1 MGGGKIMEISN
12 YYAIW
17 YPQGVYLFSESS
29 SGALNWEGR
38 YASDAESIVKSVIA
52 KLGSDVLEEELVQPH
67 EEDEFW
73 LYQNENLMDK
83 QYRCIRYHRPLGKA
97 PATESRAFLRR
108 IPVIMQAL
116 EYGDFVRAARVLI
129 NSKKLSL
136 FPGLVYELLGQ
147 SAFLVLALYVHNTF
161 DSQREA
167 LLAAALSDQGRED
180 NPYAKLFRYAR
191 DVVDCRDINCFYKEC
206 SSRILNYLVDQ
217 RRPLIVPVVGT
228 EFRQTLRDLGRIID
242 QVTKEGRKR
251 QLLEGLTG
259 WDSRTR
265 NYIENINVY
274 CSPEPYNPH
283 DCYAIAVLLDDGDRC
298 RQLGYLKRE
307 MARLLAPLVK
317 SGVPLQARLARFSF
331 NNADISLRV

>member
-1 MGGGKIMEISN
+1 MEISN

-38 YASDAESIVKSVIA
+38 YVSDAESIVQGIIA
-52 KLGSDVLEEELVQPH
+52 TLGPEVLEEDLVQPH

-73 LYQNENLMDK
+73 LYQNEDLRDK
-83 QYRCIRYHRPLGKA
+83 KYRCVRYHRPLGKA
-97 PATESRAFLRR
+97 PAAESRAFLRR

-116 EYGDFVRAARVLI
+116 EYGDYVRAARVLI

-136 FPGLVYELLGQ
+136 FPSLVYELLGQ

-161 DSQREA
+161 DSQRDA
-167 LLAAALSDQGRED
+167 LIAAALSDQGRED

-217 RRPLIVPVVGT
+217 RRPLILPVVGT

-265 NYIENINVY
+265 NYIESIKVY
-274 CSPEPYNPH
+274 FSPEPYNPH

-307 MARLLAPLVK
+307 MARLLSPLVK
-317 SGVPLQARLARFSF
+317 AGVPLQARLARFSS